1 MGVRVYKCGD
11 VRHGKLCPTSQETMA
26 DDLSN
31 VLARYRDS
39 LTPLIEGIQEK
50 RAQLISPNGSE
61 EGEATGD
68 SQSSPNS
75 AGSSRSH
82 RGGLSRRTP
91 TARAQNGGSTTSL
104 EAFLSNIFYEIFIQS
119 NDALFDMAFS
129 ANFNHSIDET

>member
-1 MGVRVYKCGD
+1 
-11 VRHGKLCPTSQETMA
+11 MA

-50 RAQLISPNGSE
+50 RAQLTSPNGLE
-61 EGEATGD
+61 EGEAIGD
-68 SQSSPNS
+68 SQSSANS

-82 RGGLSRRTP
+82 RGPSRRGP

-119 NDALFDMAFS
+119 DDSLFEMAFS
-129 ANFNHSIDET
+129 ANFGHSVDQT